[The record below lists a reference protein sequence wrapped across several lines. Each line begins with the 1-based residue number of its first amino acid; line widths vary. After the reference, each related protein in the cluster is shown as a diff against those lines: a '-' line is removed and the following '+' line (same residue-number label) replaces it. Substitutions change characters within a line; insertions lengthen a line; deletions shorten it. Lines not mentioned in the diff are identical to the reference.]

1 MGNPS
6 QHYGTPAI
14 QDHRISVISQTT
26 QVHVPCQTNPSQKGW
41 YSIDLPWRDGRLR
54 WPRRLVTLWDGLPT
68 CRLIQVL

>member
-41 YSIDLPWRDGRLR
+41 YSIDLPWRDGRL
-54 WPRRLVTLWDGLPT
+54 
-68 CRLIQVL
+68 